1 MQNMASMMGDPN
13 MGTPPPMGG
22 GEPPMDPAMAGA
34 MSEPVDPMNSMGM
47 GTGTPPPEEMQDP
60 QAEMSKWLDHAL
72 QESNLAKNLLKKKD
86 GKDILGKMGD
96 EVCRGYDEDEKSRS
110 DWMKNNKEWLELALL
125 VRTNKTY
132 PWPKASNVKYPLVA
146 TAAMQFSARAFP
158 SLVPSDGKVVKG
170 KIPQK
175 HPNGSLY
182 KAAKRVSNH
191 MSFQVMYQLPRWQ
204 EDMDKLLMSMAVSG
218 IVFKKTYFDSTCKQ
232 NRSYLIYPE
241 NLCVNYYAKDLDS
254 AYRKTEIIPFTQNEV
269 REKVLNDEE
278 FLDVLE
284 EEAGFVDAQLKEPI
298 ANKTQQPSA
307 DSSTPHVFLQQHTF
321 WDLDGDGYEEPYVIT
336 VHKASKKVVRIVA
349 RWDSDGVYRNDKG
362 DIIRIK
368 PVEYF
373 TDFPFIPNPDGSIYA
388 LGFGTLLGPLNIS
401 INTLINLLI
410 DAGVINNLQSGFIGK
425 GLRIKMGEATLAP
438 GQWKV
443 VNATGDDLSKS
454 IYPLPSKEPSAVLMQ
469 LMNLLI
475 QSGNQLASIAEI
487 FVGKMPGQN
496 TPATTTQ
503 ETVQQSMAV
512 FTAIYKRVYR
522 SLDAEFK
529 KLYRLNALNTDIVEE
544 ESKLS
549 GVPMQKSD
557 YDNPEWMIV
566 PGADPTGDATTIR
579 MEKMQAVGQLLQ
591 FGHINV
597 GMYSQMM
604 IELLEI
610 PDGERLIQPPPPP
623 QPDPKAQALQMKAQ
637 IDQQK
642 AQSDMMAKDKELQI
656 KERMAA
662 LDAMMKKMELM
673 FKQQEHQMNM
683 QQKKEEGQI
692 NMVSKVTEQKFK
704 EQQLHGEALYEDLS
718 RAKDLAHKDAEHQK
732 KMQQNEQSHQQK
744 QKQKATTQKARPK
757 KG

>member
-1 MQNMASMMGDPN
+1 
-13 MGTPPPMGG
+13 
-22 GEPPMDPAMAGA
+22 
-34 MSEPVDPMNSMGM
+34 
-47 GTGTPPPEEMQDP
+47 
-60 QAEMSKWLDHAL
+60 
-72 QESNLAKNLLKKKD
+72 
-86 GKDILGKMGD
+86 
-96 EVCRGYDEDEKSRS
+96 
-110 DWMKNNKEWLELALL
+110 
-125 VRTNKTY
+125 
-132 PWPKASNVKYPLVA
+132 
-146 TAAMQFSARAFP
+146 
-158 SLVPSDGKVVKG
+158 
-170 KIPQK
+170 
-175 HPNGSLY
+175 
-182 KAAKRVSNH
+182 
-191 MSFQVMYQLPRWQ
+191 
-204 EDMDKLLMSMAVSG
+204 
-218 IVFKKTYFDSTCKQ
+218 
-232 NRSYLIYPE
+232 
-241 NLCVNYYAKDLDS
+241 
-254 AYRKTEIIPFTQNEV
+254 
-269 REKVLNDEE
+269 
-278 FLDVLE
+278 
-284 EEAGFVDAQLKEPI
+284 
-298 ANKTQQPSA
+298 
-307 DSSTPHVFLQQHTF
+307 
-321 WDLDGDGYEEPYVIT
+321 
-336 VHKASKKVVRIVA
+336 
-349 RWDSDGVYRNDKG
+349 
-362 DIIRIK
+362 
-368 PVEYF
+368 
-373 TDFPFIPNPDGSIYA
+373 
-388 LGFGTLLGPLNIS
+388 
-401 INTLINLLI
+401 
-410 DAGVINNLQSGFIGK
+410 
-425 GLRIKMGEATLAP
+425 MGEATLAP